1 MALSSHTMMTMKF
14 SRRTVAT
21 VVAAVLVAGGLVRL
35 GRDKHPV
42 AVSLPDAVEAL
53 PAGASLPLP
62 RALFPALAP

>member
-1 MALSSHTMMTMKF
+1 MMTMKF

-42 AVSLPDAVEAL
+42 AVSLPDAVEAS
-53 PAGASLPLP
+53 ASLV
-62 RALFPALAP
+62 R